1 MAALEVTQLTRYRD
15 QRHSAIMPS
24 PRRLLLLVCF
34 AVLLTV
40 SVVDAKKKK
49 KKKKKSKGK
58 TSVSY
63 GDAEKD
69 GFQEGE
75 SDEEFLMRLTGSSTP
90 QSQRIVTGVD
100 PRKKP
105 EAEATVAQGNGPTEK
120 ELEGK
125 RNSHLFKMGSL
136 AKEMGEKWESA
147 GQPTTLFP
155 DGDTA
160 RRDKMAVTLAETAG
174 IEIVP
179 KGP

>member
-1 MAALEVTQLTRYRD
+1 
-15 QRHSAIMPS
+15 MPS

-34 AVLLTV
+34 AALLTV

-49 KKKKKSKGK
+49 KKKKLKGK

-63 GDAEKD
+63 GDAEKH

-75 SDEEFLMRLTGSSTP
+75 SDEEFLKRLTGSSTP
-90 QSQRIVTGVD
+90 QSQRIITGVD

-105 EAEATVAQGNGPTEK
+105 EAEATAAQGNGPTEK

-136 AKEMGEKWESA
+136 AKEMGKKWEGA

-155 DGDTA
+155 DGDTS
-160 RRDKMAVTLAETAG
+160 RRDKMAATLAETAG